1 MRHQTPMRRR
11 RQATMARVESNGDVG
26 LRPTAVL
33 VFNLLSI
40 VLSDAGFRIGY
51 WVLGGNLS
59 YAQKNGTSE
68 GVRSDT
74 EEDYTQLC
82 RRSEPRE
89 GENGL
94 SLLHVYLSF
103 RECEPTVPACKSSR
117 RGPSRT
123 VSEAIDKHACRAR
136 VAAATDGQ
144 AATLEKRTN
153 RHGRTMSMLTL
164 TLE

>member
-1 MRHQTPMRRR
+1 MY
-11 RQATMARVESNGDVG
+11 SCGKNGG
-26 LRPTAVL
+26 SASAV
-33 VFNLLSI
+33 N
-40 VLSDAGFRIGY
+40 DP
-51 WVLGGNLS
+51 

-103 RECEPTVPACKSSR
+103 RECEPTVTACKSSR

-123 VSEAIDKHACRAR
+123 VSEAIVKHACRTR
-136 VAAATDGQ
+136 VAAAADGQ
-144 AATLEKRTN
+144 AVTLRRGLIEMVEPCQR
-153 RHGRTMSMLTL
+153 
-164 TLE
+164 